1 MFAWVLTTNLCHRL
15 VIDEIKLNICAVIEL
30 RALNNA
36 RTHSIL
42 FILYTSI
49 DITIMSTNKNN
60 NLLSY
65 AVIGMILL
73 LGLNGYQWYANS
85 KLKQDTVIQKTELV
99 ELEKIRTELD
109 QDYKAAIE
117 GLDELRGDNKELNQ
131 LIDSQKLSLQEQKEK
146 INNLIWTKRELGKA
160 REEMKTLKDQAQRY
174 VVEITKLTENN
185 QLLASSNTQ
194 LTEEKEA
201 LGLLYKEEQRAKA
214 EISQARAVLA
224 AEKEEIVKEKAV
236 LSEKVDIAEAIK
248 INYMEIQGYQV
259 KDNGKTKE
267 KSKAKD
273 INMIRTCF
281 LTETNIVATTG
292 EQKFYIRIIDPVGET
307 VADAAKSGVLTNKLD
322 QTEVMYT
329 TSGNIDYQNEDT
341 RGCIS
346 LNLDEKLIK
355 GIYDVEIYNNGF
367 MVGKGDFKLK

>member
-1 MFAWVLTTNLCHRL
+1 
-15 VIDEIKLNICAVIEL
+15 
-30 RALNNA
+30 
-36 RTHSIL
+36 
-42 FILYTSI
+42 
-49 DITIMSTNKNN
+49 MSTRKSN
-60 NLLSY
+60 NLLNY
-65 AVIGMILL
+65 ALIGMILL
-73 LGLNGYQWYANS
+73 LGLNGYQWYINS
-85 KLKQDTVIQKTELV
+85 QLKQDTANQKTELV

-160 REEMKTLKDQAQRY
+160 REEMKALKDQAERY
-174 VVEITKLTENN
+174 IVELTKLRDDN

-194 LTEEKEA
+194 LREEKEA
-201 LGLLYKEEQRAKA
+201 LNLLYAEEQRAKA
-214 EISQARAVLA
+214 EIAQARAVLA
-224 AEKEEIVKEKAV
+224 AEKEEIIKEKAV
-236 LSEKVDIAEAIK
+236 LSSKVDIAEAIK
-248 INYMEIQGYQV
+248 INYMEVQGYQV
-259 KDNGKTKE
+259 KDDGKTKE

-273 INMIRTCF
+273 INMLRTCF
-281 LTETNIVATTG
+281 LTETNIVASTG

-307 VADAAKSGVLTNKLD
+307 VADESKSGVLTNKLD
-322 QTEVMYT
+322 ETQVMFT
-329 TSGNIDYQNEDT
+329 TSGSMDYQNEDT

-346 LNLDEKLIK
+346 LSLGEKLVK